1 MPKNKK
7 VHEGCI
13 NSGVNS
19 STKAQRKKI
28 DKGDFDLSLPNVN
41 YSDMYMYA
49 NKKWNHKGKS
59 CMLCNTLMND
69 NYVIEHHHY
78 ICAVN
83 IQKHKNTGPD

>member
-7 VHEGCI
+7 VHEGCV

-28 DKGDFDLSLPNVN
+28 DKGNFDLSLPEVN
-41 YSDMYMYA
+41 YSDIYMYV

-69 NYVIEHHHY
+69 QFVLDNHHY
-78 ICAVN
+78 VCQVN
-83 IQKHKNTGPD
+83 IFKQKHKGLD